1 MASFFT
7 WAAGF
12 LSGRLEHILAHSAH
26 GTHPLFRDFLEWGAR
41 SHAAVRVTQSRIIDI
56 LADRTSPFFHCFPPL
71 LYLQRNSM
79 AALPWFFQPS
89 QFTTTPYYQFIHIC
103 QFKTGRSARRAIFFL
118 ILQNEMI
125 FYHNQIN
132 FFFRKGNR
140 RETE

>member
-1 MASFFT
+1 MGCPEPRRCPGHPEPDHRYIGRSYISIFSLFPSF
-7 WAAGF
+7 
-12 LSGRLEHILAHSAH
+12 IVLAKKFHGSFAMFFSA
-26 GTHPLFRDFLEWGAR
+26 
-41 SHAAVRVTQSRIIDI
+41 
-56 LADRTSPFFHCFPPL
+56 
-71 LYLQRNSM
+71 
-79 AALPWFFQPS
+79 S

-103 QFKTGRSARRAIFFL
+103 QFKTGHSARRAIFFL